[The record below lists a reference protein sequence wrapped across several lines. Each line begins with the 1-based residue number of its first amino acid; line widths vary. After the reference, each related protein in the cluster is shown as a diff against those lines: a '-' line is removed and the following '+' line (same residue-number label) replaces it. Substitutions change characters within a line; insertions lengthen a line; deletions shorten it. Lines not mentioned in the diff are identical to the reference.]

1 VTPTFKV
8 RGPGRQPS
16 GTASFHPFHYNEGDN
31 MIESQLSPQLVQ
43 QARAGGHWHNKT
55 LLDFLDEVAPSRLD
69 KVAVTDLNSMTGQA
83 STLSYR
89 QLLRLSKRIALG
101 LAALGVERGDVVSYQ
116 LPNWWQFVALHLA
129 CLRIGAVTNPVMPI
143 FRHRELTFMLGLAES
158 KVMIVPREFRG
169 FDHAAMLRDIQ
180 PELPQLKH
188 IFAIG
193 GEGDMSFE
201 KHFIE
206 RRWEQETPDAEQLFA
221 ERRLRPDEVLQ
232 LLYTSGTTG
241 EPKGALHTSNTHF
254 ANIVEVV
261 KRCGLTAEHVCFMPS
276 PMAHQT
282 GFAIGMELPLML
294 GAKMVLQDIWEPELA
309 LTRIQDEGVNFMMAA
324 TPFLADLTDH
334 PDLPR
339 YDISTLDVFIS
350 AGAPIPRTLVERAT
364 ERLKAHIVSAWGMTE
379 NILVTGTRLDDVPEK
394 VFGTD
399 GVPVPGMEIRVV
411 DAAGQARAGD
421 QEGELQSRG
430 PSHFVDYLK
439 RPERYDMDDQGWF
452 KTGDLARID
461 ADGCVRITGRAKDII
476 IRGGENVPVV
486 EVEQM
491 LHRHPAIQ
499 TAAVVGVP
507 DARLGERAVAYVTL
521 RPGHGLTFEQMKRF
535 LEEQRMTKQYWPETL
550 IVLDDLP
557 RTPTGKIQKFR
568 LREMARA
575 ENKTD

>member
-1 VTPTFKV
+1 
-8 RGPGRQPS
+8 
-16 GTASFHPFHYNEGDN
+16 

-83 STLSYR
+83 NTLSYR

-101 LAALGVERGDVVSYQ
+101 LAALGVQRGDVVSYQ

-143 FRHRELTFMLGLAES
+143 FRHHELTFMLGLAES

-169 FDHAAMLRDIQ
+169 FDHAAMLREIQ
-180 PELPQLKH
+180 PALPQLKH

-206 RRWEQETPDAEQLFA
+206 RRWEQETPDADQVLA
-221 ERRLRPDEVLQ
+221 ERRLRPDEVMQ

-411 DAAGQARAGD
+411 DAAGQALAVD

-430 PSHFVDYLK
+430 PSHFVGYLK

-491 LHRHPAIQ
+491 LHRHLAIQ

>member
-1 VTPTFKV
+1 
-8 RGPGRQPS
+8 
-16 GTASFHPFHYNEGDN
+16 
-31 MIESQLSPQLVQ
+31 
-43 QARAGGHWHNKT
+43 
-55 LLDFLDEVAPSRLD
+55 
-69 KVAVTDLNSMTGQA
+69 
-83 STLSYR
+83 
-89 QLLRLSKRIALG
+89 KRIALG

-169 FDHAAMLRDIQ
+169 FDHAAMLRAIQ
-180 PELPQLKH
+180 PELPQLRH

-206 RRWEQETPDAEQLFA
+206 RRWEQETPDADQVLA
-221 ERRLRPDEVLQ
+221 ERRLRPDEVMQ

-254 ANIVEVV
+254 ANIVEIA
-261 KRCGLTAEHVCFMPS
+261 KRCGLTAEHVCFAPS

-282 GFAIGMELPLML
+282 GFAIGMAMPMML
-294 GAKMVLQDIWEPELA
+294 GAKLVLQDIWDAEVA
-309 LTRIQDEGVNFMMAA
+309 LQRIQDEGANFMMAA

-334 PDLPR
+334 SALDK
-339 YDISTLDVFIS
+339 YDISTLDIFIS
-350 AGAPIPRTLVERAT
+350 AGAPIPRVLVQRAT
-364 ERLKAHIVSAWGMTE
+364 DRLKAHIVSGWGMTE
-379 NILVTGTRLDDVPEK
+379 NILVTSTRLDDVPEK

-399 GVPVPGMEIRVV
+399 GVPAPGMEIRVV
-411 DAAGQARAGD
+411 DAAGQALAVD

-430 PSHFVDYLK
+430 PSHFVGYLK

-461 ADGCVRITGRAKDII
+461 ADGYVRITGRAKDII

-491 LHRHPAIQ
+491 LHRHPVIQ

-521 RPGHGLTFEQMKRF
+521 RPGHSLTLNQMKHF
-535 LEEQRMTKQYWPETL
+535 LDEQHMTKQYWPETL

>member
-1 VTPTFKV
+1 
-8 RGPGRQPS
+8 
-16 GTASFHPFHYNEGDN
+16 
-31 MIESQLSPQLVQ
+31 M
-43 QARAGGHWHNKT
+43 
-55 LLDFLDEVAPSRLD
+55 
-69 KVAVTDLNSMTGQA
+69 
-83 STLSYR
+83 
-89 QLLRLSKRIALG
+89 LRLSRRIALG

-143 FRHRELTFMLGLAES
+143 FRHRELTFMLSLAES

-169 FDHAAMLRDIQ
+169 FDHAAMLREIQ
-180 PELPQLKH
+180 PALPQLKH

-206 RRWEQETPDAEQLFA
+206 RRWEQETPNADRLLA
-221 ERRLRPDEVLQ
+221 ERRLHPDEVLQ

-254 ANIVEVV
+254 ANIVEIV

-294 GAKMVLQDIWEPELA
+294 GSKIVLQDTWDAEVA
-309 LTRIQDEGVNFMMAA
+309 LQRIQDEGVHFMMAA

-334 PDLPR
+334 SALDK
-339 YDISTLDVFIS
+339 YDISTLNIFIS
-350 AGAPIPRTLVERAT
+350 AGAPIPRALVQRAT
-364 ERLKAHIVSAWGMTE
+364 ERLKAHIVSGWGMTE
-379 NILVTGTRLDDVPEK
+379 NLLVTTTRIGDSPGK

-399 GVPVPGMEIRVV
+399 GVPMPGMEIRVV
-411 DAAGQARAGD
+411 DAGGD
-421 QEGELQSRG
+421 
-430 PSHFVDYLK
+430 LK
-439 RPERYDMDDQGWF
+439 RPALYGMDGEGWF

-461 ADGCVRITGRAKDII
+461 ADGYVRITGRAKDII

-499 TAAVVGVP
+499 ATAVVGVP

-521 RPGHGLTFEQMKRF
+521 KPGHGLTLDQMKHF
-535 LEEQRMTKQYWPETL
+535 LEEQGMTKQYWPETL
-550 IVLDDLP
+550 NILDDLP
-557 RTPTGKIQKFR
+557 RTPSGKIQKFR
-568 LREMARA
+568 LREMARD
-575 ENKTD
+575 ENKAD

>member
-1 VTPTFKV
+1 
-8 RGPGRQPS
+8 
-16 GTASFHPFHYNEGDN
+16 
-31 MIESQLSPQLVQ
+31 MIESQLSPQLVH

-83 STLSYR
+83 NTLSYR

-101 LAALGVERGDVVSYQ
+101 LAALGVQRGDVVSYQ

-169 FDHAAMLRDIQ
+169 FDHAAMLREIQ
-180 PELPQLKH
+180 PELPQLRH

-206 RRWEQETPDAEQLFA
+206 RRWEQETPDADQVLA
-221 ERRLRPDEVLQ
+221 ERRLRPDEVMQ

-411 DAAGQARAGD
+411 DAAGQALAVD

-430 PSHFVDYLK
+430 PSHFVGYLK
-439 RPERYDMDDQGWF
+439 RPERYDMDSQGWF

-461 ADGCVRITGRAKDII
+461 ADGYVRITGRAKDII

-521 RPGHGLTFEQMKRF
+521 RPGHSLTLDQMKHF

-568 LREMARA
+568 LREMARG
-575 ENKTD
+575 ENQAG

>member
-1 VTPTFKV
+1 
-8 RGPGRQPS
+8 
-16 GTASFHPFHYNEGDN
+16 
-31 MIESQLSPQLVQ
+31 MIESQLSSRLAQ
-43 QARAGGHWHNKT
+43 QAKTGGHWHDKT
-55 LLDFLDEVAPSRLD
+55 LLDFLDEVAPGRLD

-83 STLSYR
+83 TTLSYR
-89 QLLRLSKRIALG
+89 QLLRLSRRIALG

-169 FDHAAMLRDIQ
+169 FDHAAMLREIQ
-180 PELPQLKH
+180 PALPQLKH

-206 RRWEQETPDAEQLFA
+206 RRWEQETPNAEQLFA
-221 ERRLRPDEVLQ
+221 ERRMRPDEVLQ

-254 ANIVEVV
+254 ANIVEWV
-261 KRCGLTAEHVCFMPS
+261 KRCQLTSEHVIFMPS

-282 GFAIGMELPLML
+282 GFLMGMELPLML
-294 GAKMVLQDIWEPELA
+294 GAKMVLQDIWDAQVALA
-309 LTRIQDEGVNFMMAA
+309 RIQDEGVNFMMAA

-334 PDLPR
+334 PAVGR
-339 YDISTLDVFIS
+339 YDISTLEIFIS
-350 AGAPIPRTLVERAT
+350 AGAPIPRALVQNAT
-364 ERLKAHIVSAWGMTE
+364 DRLKANIISGWGMTE
-379 NILVTGTRLDDVPEK
+379 NLLVTGTQLRDPPEK

-399 GVPVPGMEIRVV
+399 GLSVPGMEIRVV
-411 DAAGQARAGD
+411 DTAGQALGPD

-430 PSHFVDYLK
+430 ASHFVGYLK
-439 RPERYDMDDQGWF
+439 RPERYDMDEQGWF

-461 ADGCVRITGRAKDII
+461 AEGYVRITGRAKDII

-486 EVEQM
+486 EVEQL
-491 LHRHPAIQ
+491 LHKHPAIQ
-499 TAAVVGVP
+499 AAAVVGVP
-507 DARLGERAVAYVTL
+507 DARLGERAVAYVML
-521 RPGHGLTFEQMKRF
+521 RPGQTLSLDDMKRF
-535 LEEQRMTKQYWPETL
+535 FAEQQMAKQYWPEIL
-550 IVLDDLP
+550 EVVEDFP
-557 RTPTGKIQKFR
+557 RTPSGKIQKFR
-568 LREMARA
+568 LREMAREQYRSA
-575 ENKTD
+575 TD

>member
-1 VTPTFKV
+1 
-8 RGPGRQPS
+8 
-16 GTASFHPFHYNEGDN
+16 
-31 MIESQLSPQLVQ
+31 MIASQLSPKLVQ

-69 KVAVTDLNSMTGQA
+69 KVAVTDINSMTGQA

-101 LAALGVERGDVVSYQ
+101 LAALGVARGDVVSYQ

-169 FDHAAMLRDIQ
+169 FDHAAMLREIQ
-180 PELPQLKH
+180 PALPQLKH
-188 IFAIG
+188 VFAIG
-193 GEGDMSFE
+193 GEGEMSFE

-206 RRWEQETPDAEQLFA
+206 RRWEQETPDAE
-221 ERRLRPDEVLQ
+221 RLLTEHRMRPEEVMQ

-282 GFAIGMELPLML
+282 GFAIGMAMPMML
-294 GAKMVLQDIWEPELA
+294 GAKLVLQDIWDAEVA
-309 LTRIQDEGVNFMMAA
+309 LQRIQDESVHFMMAA

-334 PDLPR
+334 SALDK
-339 YDISTLDVFIS
+339 YDISTLNIFIS
-350 AGAPIPRTLVERAT
+350 AGAPIPRVLVQRAT
-364 ERLKAHIVSAWGMTE
+364 DRLKAQIVSGWGMTE
-379 NILVTGTRLDDVPEK
+379 NILVTSTRLDDVPEK

-399 GVPVPGMEIRVV
+399 GVPMPGMEIRVV
-411 DAAGQARAGD
+411 DAVGHVLATGGD
-421 QEGELQSRG
+421 GELQSKG
-430 PSHFVDYLK
+430 PSNFVGYLK
-439 RPERYDMDDQGWF
+439 RPERFDTDEEGWF

-461 ADGCVRITGRAKDII
+461 ADGYVRITGRAKDII
-476 IRGGENVPVV
+476 IRGGENVPVI
-486 EVEQM
+486 EVEQI

-499 TAAVVGVP
+499 AAAVVGVP

-521 RPGHGLTFEQMKRF
+521 RPGHGLTLDQMKHF

-550 IVLDDLP
+550 IILDDLP

-568 LREMARA
+568 LREMAR
-575 ENKTD
+575 EQFKTD

>member
-1 VTPTFKV
+1 
-8 RGPGRQPS
+8 
-16 GTASFHPFHYNEGDN
+16 
-31 MIESQLSPQLVQ
+31 MIASQLSPQLVQ

-83 STLSYR
+83 NTLSYR

-143 FRHRELTFMLGLAES
+143 FRHHELTFMLGLAES

-169 FDHAAMLRDIQ
+169 FDHAAMLREIQ
-180 PELPQLKH
+180 PALPQLKH

-206 RRWEQETPDAEQLFA
+206 RRWEQETPDADQVLA
-221 ERRLRPDEVLQ
+221 ERRLRPDEVMQ

-411 DAAGQARAGD
+411 DAAGQALAVD

-430 PSHFVDYLK
+430 PSHFVGYLK

-461 ADGCVRITGRAKDII
+461 ADGYVRITGRAKDII

-521 RPGHGLTFEQMKRF
+521 RPGHGLTFEQMKHF

-568 LREMARA
+568 LREMARG
-575 ENKTD
+575 ENQAG

>member
-1 VTPTFKV
+1 
-8 RGPGRQPS
+8 
-16 GTASFHPFHYNEGDN
+16 
-31 MIESQLSPQLVQ
+31 MIESQLSPKLVQ
-43 QARAGGHWHNKT
+43 QAKAGGYWHSKT

-83 STLSYR
+83 TTLSYR
-89 QLLRLSKRIALG
+89 QLLRLSRRIALG

-169 FDHAAMLRDIQ
+169 FDHSAMLREIQ
-180 PELPQLKH
+180 PALPQLKH
-188 IFAIG
+188 VFAIG
-193 GEGDMSFE
+193 GEGEMSFE

-206 RRWEQETPDAEQLFA
+206 RRWEQETPDAERLLT
-221 ERRLRPDEVLQ
+221 EHRLRPDEVMQ

-254 ANIVEVV
+254 ANIVEIA
-261 KRCGLTAEHVCFMPS
+261 KRCGLTAEHVCFAPS

-282 GFAIGMELPLML
+282 GFAIGMAMPMML
-294 GAKMVLQDIWEPELA
+294 GAKLVLQDIWDAEVA
-309 LTRIQDEGVNFMMAA
+309 LQRIQDEGANFMMAA

-334 PDLPR
+334 SALDK
-339 YDISTLDVFIS
+339 YDISTLDIFIS
-350 AGAPIPRTLVERAT
+350 AGAPIPRVLVQRAT
-364 ERLKAHIVSAWGMTE
+364 DRLKAHIVSGWGMTE
-379 NILVTGTRLDDVPEK
+379 NLLVTGTRLDDAPDK
-394 VFGTD
+394 VFDTD

-411 DAAGQARAGD
+411 DAAGQVLAVD
-421 QEGELQSRG
+421 QEGELESKG
-430 PSHFVDYLK
+430 PSNFVGYLK
-439 RPERYDMDDQGWF
+439 RPERFDTDEEGWF

-461 ADGCVRITGRAKDII
+461 ADGYVRITGRTKDVI

-499 TAAVVGVP
+499 TAAVVGAP

-521 RPGHGLTFEQMKRF
+521 RPGHGLTLDQMKHF

-550 IVLDDLP
+550 IILDDLP

-568 LREMARA
+568 LREMAR
-575 ENKTD
+575 EQFKTD

>member
-1 VTPTFKV
+1 
-8 RGPGRQPS
+8 
-16 GTASFHPFHYNEGDN
+16 

-43 QARAGGHWHNKT
+43 QARASGHWHNKT
-55 LLDFLDEVAPSRLD
+55 LLDFLDEVTPGRLD

-89 QLLRLSKRIALG
+89 QLLRVSKRIALG
-101 LAALGVERGDVVSYQ
+101 LAALGVQRGDVVSYQ

-129 CLRIGAVTNPVMPI
+129 CLRIGAVTNPLMPI
-143 FRHRELTFMLGLAES
+143 FRHHELTFMLGLAES

-169 FDHAAMLRDIQ
+169 FDHAAMLREIQ
-180 PELPQLKH
+180 PALPQLKH

-201 KHFIE
+201 KYFLQ
-206 RRWEQETPDAEQLFA
+206 RRWEQETPDGDRLLAD
-221 ERRLRPDEVLQ
+221 RRMQPDEVMQ

-254 ANIVEVV
+254 ANIVEAV
-261 KRCGLTAEHVCFMPS
+261 KRCGLSSEHVVFMPS
-276 PMAHQT
+276 PLAHQT
-282 GFAIGMELPLML
+282 GFAIGMELPLSL
-294 GAKMVLQDIWEPELA
+294 GAKMVLQDIWEPEVG

-324 TPFLADLTDH
+324 TPFMADLTDH
-334 PDLPR
+334 PALSH
-339 YDISTLDVFIS
+339 YDISSLDIFLS
-350 AGAPIPRTLVERAT
+350 AGAPIPRALVQSAT

-379 NILVTGTRLDDVPEK
+379 NLVVTSTRLIDPPDK

-399 GVPVPGMEIRVV
+399 GLPVPGMEIRVV
-411 DAAGQARAGD
+411 DAAGQVLAAD
-421 QEGELQSRG
+421 QEGDLQSRG
-430 PSHFVDYLK
+430 PSHFVGYLK

-461 ADGCVRITGRAKDII
+461 ADGYVRITGRSKDII

-499 TAAVVGVP
+499 KVAVVGVP

-521 RPGHGLTFEQMKRF
+521 RPGQSFTLEQMKQF

-550 IVLDDLP
+550 IVLDELP
-557 RTPTGKIQKFR
+557 HTPTGKIQKFR
-568 LREMARA
+568 LREMAREQSKA
-575 ENKTD
+575 I

>member
-1 VTPTFKV
+1 
-8 RGPGRQPS
+8 
-16 GTASFHPFHYNEGDN
+16 
-31 MIESQLSPQLVQ
+31 MIESQLSPQLAQ
-43 QARAGGHWHNKT
+43 KFRTSGHWHNKT

-83 STLSYR
+83 TTLSYR

-101 LAALGVERGDVVSYQ
+101 LAALGVQRGDVVSYQ

-129 CLRIGAVTNPVMPI
+129 CLRIGAVTNPLMPI
-143 FRHRELTFMLGLAES
+143 FRHHELTFMLGLAES

-169 FDHAAMLRDIQ
+169 FDHAAMLREIQ
-180 PELPQLKH
+180 PALPQLKH

-206 RRWEQETPDAEQLFA
+206 RRWEQETPDADQVLA
-221 ERRLRPDEVLQ
+221 ERRMRPDEVLQ

-254 ANIVEVV
+254 ANIVETV
-261 KRCGLTAEHVCFMPS
+261 KRCGLNSEHVVFMPS

-282 GFAIGMELPLML
+282 GFLMGMEMPLML
-294 GAKMVLQDIWEPELA
+294 GAKLVLQDIWDTQVA
-309 LTRIQDEGVNFMMAA
+309 LTRMQDEGVTFMMAA

-350 AGAPIPRTLVERAT
+350 AGAPIPRALVQSAT

-379 NILVTGTRLDDVPEK
+379 NLLVTGTRLADAPDK

-411 DAAGQARAGD
+411 DAAGQVLGVD
-421 QEGELQSRG
+421 QEGDLQARG
-430 PSHFVDYLK
+430 ASHFVGYLK
-439 RPERYDMDDQGWF
+439 RPERFDMDDQGWF
-452 KTGDLARID
+452 KTGDVARID
-461 ADGCVRITGRAKDII
+461 ADGYVRITGRSKDII

-499 TAAVVGVP
+499 KVAVVGVP

-521 RPGHGLTFEQMKRF
+521 RPGHSFTLEQMKHF
-535 LEEQRMTKQYWPETL
+535 LDEQHMTKQYWPETL
-550 IVLDDLP
+550 IVLDELP
-557 RTPTGKIQKFR
+557 HTPTGKIQKFR
-568 LREMARA
+568 LREMAREQSKA
-575 ENKTD
+575 N